1 MKRMMTMVATLAL
14 GAALGF
20 SLAWVL
26 PWGATGSGDARGGDA
41 GGAGEGSGDDKE
53 ILYWVAPMDPDYR
66 RDEPGKS
73 PMGMDLVPVYA
84 GEEPGAGGA
93 ATSSVQIDPRVVQ
106 NLGIKTADAH
116 AGRLRPTIATLGRLT
131 VDETAV
137 ADIHLRSSGWVER
150 LVVRATGEP
159 VARGDLLAKVYAPGL
174 VNAQAE
180 FIQALSSGRATV
192 IEAARDRLASL
203 DIPDYQI
210 ARVEETGKPQT
221 LIDVI
226 APIDGVVTRLGVADG
241 DYVRPETEIM
251 ALADLSTLWLIAD
264 VFEAQAPLLATG
276 AAVTARATFDPDR
289 RMSGRVD
296 YIYPEL
302 DPVTRTVRVRVEVDN
317 ADGQLKPGMYASVT
331 IDGRRRAPA
340 VLIPRLA
347 LIRTGKADRV
357 ILALGDG
364 RFRPAEVQAGIGDGE
379 MVEILAG
386 LKPGERVVTGG
397 QFLIDSE
404 SSFAGAEVRL
414 ASAEGA
420 DPAASMTDM
429 PDMTHDAMDHGAM
442 THDAGDRANGSAAP
456 PQTAARVVEVRPGAR
471 TVRLDHGPIE
481 AFAMPGMV
489 MDFAVAEGV
498 DMAALTADARVHV
511 ILARQRNADGL
522 YVIEAVHPMA
532 AEAGQ

>member
-1 MKRMMTMVATLAL
+1 MKRMMTMLAVLGLGTAL
-14 GAALGF
+14 GL
-20 SLAWVL
+20 SLAWVK
-26 PWGATGSGDARGGDA
+26 PWGATDGGAAGGDA
-41 GGAGEGSGDDKE
+41 AAGDDKE

-106 NLGIKTADAH
+106 NLGIKTAEAR
-116 AGRLRPTIATLGRLT
+116 AGRLRPTIATVGRLI

-159 VARGDLLAKVYAPGL
+159 VDQGDLLAQVYAPGL

-180 FIQALSSGRATV
+180 FIQALGSGRATV

-289 RMSGRVD
+289 QMSGRVD

-317 ADGQLKPGMYASVT
+317 ADGQLKPGMYASVA

-364 RFRPAEVQAGIGDGE
+364 RFRPAEVRAGVGDGE
-379 MVEILAG
+379 TVEILAG

-414 ASAEGA
+414 ASAVGA
-420 DPAASMTDM
+420 DPAAAMADM
-429 PDMTHDAMDHGAM
+429 PGMDHGAMDHGAM
-442 THDAGDRANGSAAP
+442 TQGAGDRDGKPAAP
-456 PQTAARVVEVRPGAR
+456 PQTRARVVEARPEAR

-481 AFAMPGMV
+481 AFAMPAMV

-511 ILARQRNADGL
+511 ILARRRNADGL
-522 YVIEAVHPMA
+522 YVIKAVHPMTG
-532 AEAGQ
+532 EAGQ